1 MRFLLLHNVTVR
13 SEPEAEG
20 VQVSATNGMKS
31 VVLIVSKSSRAGQM
45 LVRRMEKAGYQVVSA
60 KTDLDAVECLGR
72 HQVEAIVCHT
82 QQARNSALKL
92 LEQLRDRESDAC
104 IIVVGADE
112 GAERAAALLRAGAY
126 DYLTLP
132 IRAGRL
138 EESVRQG
145 LDTRRSF
152 IQVRELSGRLRSANE
167 DLAHER
173 DTLRRW
179 SQTLAQLNHTGQ
191 AMAGTLHADEII
203 RLLRGRLDQIVKYD
217 RLGVLWLEPE
227 RIWVY
232 TADASNEAAQ
242 EEVKRTLI
250 ATGRRLRGVSS
261 ASQPDQQGS
270 EEHPTEAAAVA
281 PERSAHVLEVPL
293 LVAQGQVGLIRLE
306 RERGASF
313 HSDEIEIAKAV
324 ATSLALALR
333 NAETHS
339 QVQNMAM
346 TDGLTNLLN
355 RRAFSTILTREF
367 KNTERYG
374 TPLCLLMADLDHFKK
389 INDEHGHL
397 IGDRLLKETAT
408 LISRAIRAVDVVA
421 RYGGEE
427 FAIILPRTDTEP
439 ATILATRIREQI
451 ANHVFVVNGAP
462 VRLTMS
468 MGVSRI
474 PHSSVTSPDDLVSAA
489 DAALYQAKAR
499 GRNCVEVSPDLLTH
513 AGAASAG
520 SESRVYG

>member
-1 MRFLLLHNVTVR
+1 M
-13 SEPEAEG
+13 
-20 VQVSATNGMKS
+20 SATSGMKP
-31 VVLIVSKSSRAGQM
+31 VVLVVSRSSRAGQM
-45 LVRRMEKAGYQVVSA
+45 LIRRVEKAGYQPVSA
-60 KTDLDAVECLGR
+60 KTDADAVGNLGR
-72 HQVEAIVCHT
+72 HLVEAIICHT
-82 QQARNSALKL
+82 QSAGAGALKL
-92 LEQLRDRESDAC
+92 LEQLRERESDAC

-132 IRAGRL
+132 IRPGRL
-138 EESVRQG
+138 EESLRQG
-145 LDTRRSF
+145 LDIRRSF

-179 SQTLAQLNHTGQ
+179 SQTLSQLNHIGQ
-191 AMAGTLHADEII
+191 SMAGTLNADEII
-203 RLLRGRLDQIVKYD
+203 RLLKGRLDQIVKHD
-217 RLGVLWLEPE
+217 RMGVLWLEPE
-227 RIWVY
+227 RVW
-232 TADASNEAAQ
+232 TFAPGPANEASI
-242 EEVKRTLI
+242 EETKRALI
-250 ATGRRLRGVSS
+250 ATGRRLRGASS
-261 ASQPDQQGS
+261 AAPTDQNGS
-270 EEHPTEAAAVA
+270 ESDTAAG
-281 PERSAHVLEVPL
+281 RGSATAGPAQVVEVPL

-306 RERGASF
+306 REQGQSF
-313 HSDEIEIAKAV
+313 HSDEIEIIKAV

-333 NAETHS
+333 NADTHS

-374 TPLCLLMADLDHFKK
+374 TPLCLIMADLDNFKH

-397 IGDRLLKETAT
+397 IGDRLLKEVAT

-427 FAIILPRTDTEP
+427 FAMILPRTDTEP

-474 PHSSVTSPDDLVSAA
+474 PHHSVTTPDDLVAAA
-489 DAALYQAKAR
+489 DAALYQAKAK
-499 GRNCVEVSPDLLTH
+499 GRNCVEVSADLLAA
-513 AGAASAG
+513 AGAA
-520 SESRVYG
+520 RD